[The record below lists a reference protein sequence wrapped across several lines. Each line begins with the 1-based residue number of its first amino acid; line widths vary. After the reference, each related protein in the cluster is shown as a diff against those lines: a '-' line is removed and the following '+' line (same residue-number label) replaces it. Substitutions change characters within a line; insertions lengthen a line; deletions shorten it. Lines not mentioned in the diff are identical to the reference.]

1 MIKIKTFLFF
11 ITLIGTL
18 DTVGAQEK
26 HNRWIWGPSLGYQY
40 QKSNFLKASFWG
52 LKDLGYANYLR
63 IDAGADITW
72 KNKKTYVIP
81 ELGVTYY
88 LGAKGLWPFAKA
100 EVTLYTIT
108 PKIGLGVFNL
118 FEVGVGY
125 GFDLQAKEGL
135 GVIKGLNFSAGFSLP
150 LNFILD

>member
-1 MIKIKTFLFF
+1 MKNAVLLFVLLQF
-11 ITLIGTL
+11 FGLAQ
-18 DTVGAQEK
+18 AQEGQQ

-52 LKDLGYANYLR
+52 LTDLGYANYLR
-63 IDAGADITW
+63 IDAGADLTW

-81 ELGVTYY
+81 ELGLTYY

-100 EVTLYTIT
+100 EVTPYTIT

-125 GFDLQAKEGL
+125 GFDLQAKEGV
-135 GVIKGLNFSAGFSLP
+135 GVIMGLNFSAGFSLP